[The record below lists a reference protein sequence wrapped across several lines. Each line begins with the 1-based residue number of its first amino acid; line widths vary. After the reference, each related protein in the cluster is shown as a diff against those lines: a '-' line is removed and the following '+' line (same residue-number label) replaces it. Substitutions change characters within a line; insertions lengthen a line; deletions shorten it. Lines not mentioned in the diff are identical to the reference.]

1 MQMRGGMNDI
11 LRQAQLM
18 QSKIASLQEEAAKKT
33 VTANSG
39 GGMVTVTANGKQEI
53 VSIKIEKQVI
63 DPNEP
68 EMLEDLVVAA
78 VNSAIKA
85 SQDMVSQEMA
95 KITGGM
101 SIPGL
106 F

>member
-1 MQMRGGMNDI
+1 MRGGMNDI
-11 LRQAQLM
+11 LRQAQMM
-18 QSKIASLQEEAAKKT
+18 QSKIASLQEEVAKKS
-33 VTANSG
+33 VSANSG

-85 SQDMVSQEMA
+85 SQEMVSQEMA